1 MWDHICP
8 PPGDRVA
15 KVTGQMAGKTE
26 YSAINLMKDAG
37 VDAERWNR
45 MPDDATIQRTIEAIK
60 ARNIDVILTST
71 VQGALGA
78 ILNLLPERA
87 EVMNGTSTTLNEI
100 RYDRLLKEN
109 PKEWRDYHAIIT
121 AENDAQKR
129 HALRRKSVAADYF
142 LSGVQAIAES
152 GEIIGCDKTGS
163 RTGAW
168 PHAAG
173 HLILVSGTNKIV
185 PTVDDALRRCWEY
198 CLPLEEQRARHVY
211 GTGSFIGKH
220 VILDHEDTDG
230 RVTLILIKEPLGY

>member
-100 RYDRLLKEN
+100 RYDFAQEN
-109 PKEWRDYHAIIT
+109 PKEWRDYH
-121 AENDAQKR
+121 D
-129 HALRRKSVAADYF
+129 HHRRK
-142 LSGVQAIAES
+142 
-152 GEIIGCDKTGS
+152 
-163 RTGAW
+163 
-168 PHAAG
+168 
-173 HLILVSGTNKIV
+173 
-185 PTVDDALRRCWEY
+185 
-198 CLPLEEQRARHVY
+198 
-211 GTGSFIGKH
+211 
-220 VILDHEDTDG
+220 
-230 RVTLILIKEPLGY
+230 